1 MAKLELCGISLKL
14 QALDDA
20 QKAIEDALAELTS
33 GAGGIADAIG
43 DLQNQLGS
51 ALDDAL
57 ADLENLIPE
66 IKAEFPNLQKEINE
80 LLNLMADPFKA
91 LEIQK
96 QIDKIRELFGDI
108 PTFDV
113 DKILSEITGG
123 LSDIEG
129 GLTNFVGDI
138 TKALGDLAGTL
149 SSFDPCKLVPNID
162 GEPQYDEFGDII
174 GYEYVIKG
182 TAPEAPVVDAV
193 KLPAPPAP
201 KPVEEVTPAVDNSN
215 VRAPIT
221 PELKEVTETNTPPAT
236 AVQPS
241 IPPETIKV
249 RIRSE
254 FGLCLLPKS
263 SKPIDKIFIKTPAPD
278 GSGFF
283 WKPKG
288 YSTQLEFEAWMY
300 TTVRGYALQSKQN
313 IQKIIELN
321 EAGTHNIP
329 QELVDSTTQRLK
341 DCVAFLKADGESNLT
356 QATKISENVY
366 SVSVEQAKLSWC
378 PKPEGEWLGNFGI
391 KAD

>member
-123 LSDIEG
+123 LSEIEG

-182 TAPEAPVVDAV
+182 TAPEAPVIDAV

-201 KPVEEVTPAVDNSN
+201 KPVEEVTPAVEKNE
-215 VRAPIT
+215 AKEPIT
-221 PELKEVTETNTPPAT
+221 PELKEATETNTPPAT
-236 AVQPS
+236 AVQP
-241 IPPETIKV
+241 PVPKYTTKV
-249 RIRSE
+249 RMRSE

-263 SKPIDKIFIKTPAPD
+263 SKPIDKVFIRTPAPD

-288 YSTQLEFEAWMY
+288 YSTQLEFEAWLYM
-300 TTVRGYALQSKQN
+300 TVRGWAVNSKTN

-329 QELVDSTTQRLK
+329 QELLDSQLQRLK